1 MAKTLIYQM
10 LPRLFGNINTTRKT
24 NGTIEENGCGK
35 FNDINDAAL
44 KRIAEMGFTHV
55 WYTGIIRHASTT
67 NYPFITHKANANVV
81 KGKAGSPYA
90 ICDYYDVDPDLACDV
105 NHRMNEFKELVKRTH
120 KNGLKVIIDF
130 VPNHVARNY
139 HSDVRPAPQL
149 GGSDD
154 QSMAFSTMNNFYY
167 LPGEKFVSPVNHL
180 DNPYEEYP
188 AKASGNDAF
197 TPSPSPTDW
206 YETIKL
212 NYGIDYMNEG
222 KRHFSPQ
229 PDTWYKM
236 RDILHYWADMD
247 IDGFR
252 VDMAEMV
259 PVEFWNWCIAQIT
272 MRHPNI
278 IFIAET
284 YNLAQYRNYIS
295 AGFNYLYDKVN
306 FYDIV
311 RNVICGKS
319 PANEISNIWRQTDG
333 ISQQMLYFLENHDEQ
348 RLASDFFV
356 GTNGLRKAK
365 PGIALMMLMG
375 KGAAM
380 IYFGQEIGERG
391 MDNEGFSGLDGRTT
405 IFDYWGI
412 ERIQQM
418 VGNHTYDGAQL
429 PEEAK
434 QIEAWYTKLGL
445 LVHNHEALSTGEMYD
460 LMWNQPI
467 YIDATKIY
475 AFLRYNEKK
484 RYLIVCNFSDNK
496 IHTQLRISDDAWK
509 LMGATWNECIV
520 PFDVITRQTLQSSR
534 TSIDMIKEVGLPV
547 EINAHDVLI
556 AKI

>member
-1 MAKTLIYQM
+1 MAKTLIYQV
-10 LPRLFGNINTTRKT
+10 LPRLYGNVNSTRHS

-44 KRIAEMGFTHV
+44 SRIASMGFTHV

-67 NYPFITHKANANVV
+67 DYPFITHKANANVV

-105 NHRMNEFKELVKRTH
+105 SHRMNEFKALVERTH
-120 KNGLKVIIDF
+120 KHGLKVIIDF

-154 QSMAFSTMNNFYY
+154 KSVPFSAMNNFYY
-167 LPGEKFVSPVNHL
+167 MPDHEFVSPVSNL
-180 DNPYEEYP
+180 DEPYEENP
-188 AKASGNDAF
+188 AKVSGNDAF
-197 TPSPSPTDW
+197 TPSPAPTDW
-206 YETIKL
+206 YETVKL
-212 NYGIDYMNEG
+212 NYGIDYLNG
-222 KRHFSPQ
+222 HKRHFSPQ

-236 RDILHYWADMD
+236 RDILHYWADTG

-272 MRHPNI
+272 MRHPKV

-284 YNLAQYRNYIS
+284 YNLAQYRDYIN

-306 FYDIV
+306 FYDTV
-311 RNVICGKS
+311 RNVICGNEH
-319 PANEISNIWRQTDG
+319 ANVIGDIWRRTDG
-333 ISQQMLYFLENHDEQ
+333 MGQRMLYFLENHDEQ
-348 RLASDFFV
+348 RIASDFFA
-356 GTNGLRKAK
+356 GSDGALKAR
-365 PGIALMMLMG
+365 PGVALAMLMG

-380 IYFGQEIGERG
+380 VYFGQEIGERG
-391 MDNEGFSGLDGRTT
+391 MDEEGFSGRDGRTT

-412 ERIQQM
+412 ERVQQM
-418 VGNHTYDGAQL
+418 VNNHKYDGALL
-429 PEEAK
+429 PDEAK
-434 QIEAWYTKLGL
+434 QIQQWYAQLGQ
-445 LVHNHEALSTGEMYD
+445 LVHDHEALATGEMYD

-467 YIDATKIY
+467 YVDATKIY
-475 AFLRYNEKK
+475 AFLRYNESE
-484 RYLIVCNFSDNK
+484 RYIIVCNFSDTK
-496 IHTQLRISDDAWK
+496 VTTQLRIGDDAWQ
-509 LMGATWNECIV
+509 LMGSTWNECIV
-520 PFDVITRQTLQSSR
+520 PFDVLKHQTLQASR
-534 TSIDMIKEVGLPV
+534 MSIDMIKEKGLLV
-547 EINAHDVLI
+547 DVNAHDVLI

>member
-1 MAKTLIYQM
+1 MAKTLIYQL
-10 LPRLFGNINTTRKT
+10 LPRLFGNTNTTRQP

-44 KRIAEMGFTHV
+44 ERIASMGFTHV
-55 WYTGIIRHASTT
+55 WYTGIIRHASAT
-67 NYPFITHKANANVV
+67 NYPFITRRANANVV

-90 ICDYYDVDPDLACDV
+90 ICDYYDVDPDLAVDV
-105 NHRMNEFKELVKRTH
+105 DHRMNEFKNLIERTH
-120 KNGLKVIIDF
+120 KHKLKVIIDF

-139 HSDVRPAPQL
+139 HSDVRPAPQI

-154 QSMAFSTMNNFYY
+154 QTVAFSPMNNFYY
-167 LPGEKFVSPVNHL
+167 MPGKQFISPVNDL
-180 DNPYEEYP
+180 DEPYHESP

-197 TPSPSPTDW
+197 TPAPSPFDW

-212 NYGIDYMNEG
+212 NYGIDYQNG
-222 KRHFSPQ
+222 KARHFSPQ

-236 RDILHYWADMD
+236 RDILHYWADTG

-272 MRHPNI
+272 MRHPQI

-284 YNLAQYRNYIS
+284 YDLSQYRNYIR

-306 FYDIV
+306 FYDTIRAV
-311 RNVICGKS
+311 LTGQKH
-319 PANEISNIWRQTDG
+319 ANEIGDIWRRTDG
-333 ISQQMLYFLENHDEQ
+333 INQQMLYFLENHDEQ
-348 RLASDFFV
+348 RLASDFFL
-356 GTNGLRKAK
+356 GSNNLNKAK
-365 PGIALMMLMG
+365 PALALTLLMG

-391 MDNEGFSGLDGRTT
+391 MDSEGFSGVDGRTT

-412 ERIQQM
+412 ERVQQM
-418 VGNHTYDGAQL
+418 VGDHTYDGATL
-429 PEEAK
+429 PDEAK
-434 QIEAWYTKLGL
+434 QLQNWYTTICQ

-467 YIDATKIY
+467 YVDATKIY
-475 AFLRYNEKK
+475 AFLRYNEKE
-484 RYLIVCNFSDNK
+484 RYIIVCNFSDKK
-496 IHTQLRISDDAWK
+496 ISTQLRITDDAWR

-520 PFDVITRQTLQSSR
+520 PFNVISR
-534 TSIDMIKEVGLPV
+534 RSLIASRSSIDIIKEKGLPIEV
-547 EINAHDVLI
+547 DAHDVLI

>member
-1 MAKTLIYQM
+1 MAKTLIYQL
-10 LPRLFGNINTTRKT
+10 LPRLFGNTNTTRRP

-44 KRIAEMGFTHV
+44 ERIASMGFTHV

-67 NYPFITHKANANVV
+67 NYPFITHRANANVV

-90 ICDYYDVDPDLACDV
+90 ICDYYDVDPDLAVDV
-105 NHRMNEFKELVKRTH
+105 DHRMNEFKALIERTH
-120 KNGLKVIIDF
+120 KHQLKVIIDF

-139 HSDVRPAPQL
+139 HSDVRPAPQI

-154 QSMAFSTMNNFYY
+154 QQVAFSSMNNFYY
-167 LPGEKFVSPVNHL
+167 MPNQPFVPPVTNL
-180 DNPYEEYP
+180 DEPYQELP

-197 TPSPSPTDW
+197 TPAPSPFDW
-206 YETIKL
+206 YETVKL
-212 NYGIDYMNEG
+212 NYGVDYQNG
-222 KRHFSPQ
+222 KAHHFSPQ

-236 RDILHYWADMD
+236 RDILHYWADTG

-259 PVEFWNWCIAQIT
+259 PVEFWNWCIMQIT
-272 MRHPNI
+272 SRHPKI

-284 YNLAQYRNYIS
+284 YNLAQYRNYIR

-306 FYDIV
+306 FYDTV
-311 RNVICGKS
+311 RAVVTGQKN
-319 PANEISNIWRQTDG
+319 ANEIGNIWRSTDG
-333 ISQQMLYFLENHDEQ
+333 INQQMLYFLENHDEQ
-348 RLASDFFV
+348 RLASDFFL
-356 GTNGLRKAK
+356 GAENIHKAK
-365 PGIALMMLMG
+365 PAIALTMLMG

-380 IYFGQEIGERG
+380 IYFGQEIGEKG
-391 MDNEGFSGLDGRTT
+391 MDAEGFSGRDGRTT

-412 ERIQQM
+412 ERVQQM

-429 PEEAK
+429 PDEAK
-434 QIEAWYTKLGL
+434 QMQKWYATLGT

-467 YIDATKIY
+467 YVDATKIY
-475 AFLRYNEKK
+475 AFLRYDEKE
-484 RYLIVCNFSDNK
+484 RYIIVCNFSDKK
-496 IHTQLRISDDAWK
+496 INTQLRISDDAWK

-520 PFDVITRQTLQSSR
+520 PFDVINRQSLQAAR
-534 TSIDMIKEVGLPV
+534 ASIDIIKEKGLPI
-547 EINAHDVLI
+547 EIDAHDVLI